1 MQFMPIF
8 LLFWE
13 GSEDRCKK
21 RKGWNEVTIY
31 LSFESSQRVNDW
43 RHTRQYWWIKKTKIS
58 FHLIGKK
65 QIQLDFVT
73 SVALDCD
80 F

>member
-1 MQFMPIF
+1 MVGAI
-8 LLFWE
+8 LANTDGL
-13 GSEDRCKK
+13 KK
-21 RKGWNEVTIY
+21 
-31 LSFESSQRVNDW
+31 
-43 RHTRQYWWIKKTKIS
+43 KIS

-73 SVALDCD
+73 SVALDCE